1 MAFMGQMFVFCLINV
16 DPNVDRNASVA
27 RNMKEESF
35 MSVQNV
41 FHLIKEKQIE
51 WVDFRFADL
60 AGKAHHVSVPAKE
73 INEQT
78 FVNGVAFD
86 GSSIHG
92 FRGIEESDM
101 VMLPDPETA
110 YVDPFTA
117 RPTLIVMCNIYTPD
131 GERYDRDPRSIAQK
145 AEEYLQSTGIGT
157 TAYFAPESEF
167 FIFDDVRFES
177 GMNTSFYAVDSAEAF
192 WNTARKEEGGNLGF
206 KVPIKGGYVP
216 VAPTDT
222 QQDIRS
228 EMCRLMMEA
237 GMRIERHH
245 HEVAT
250 AGQGEINF
258 RFDTLTRTAD
268 NLMKYKY
275 IVHNVARKF
284 GKVATFM
291 PKPLFGDNG
300 SGMHV
305 HQSIFNGDTPLFYE
319 KGAYAN
325 LSDIAMCYIGGILY
339 HAPAL
344 IAITNPSTNSFK
356 RLVPGYEAPVNLV
369 FSKGNRSAAVRI
381 PVAAVTPK
389 GCRIEFRTPDSTSNP
404 YLAFAAMLMAGLD
417 GIKKKLDARALGYGP
432 IDRNIYEL
440 SEAEKKEIRSVPS
453 SLDEALDA
461 LEADNEF
468 LLEGGVFTKEFIE
481 NYVELKRAEAKAVS
495 IRVHPHE
502 YSLYFDC

>member
-1 MAFMGQMFVFCLINV
+1 
-16 DPNVDRNASVA
+16 
-27 RNMKEESF
+27 

-41 FHLIKEKQIE
+41 LNLIKEKNIE
-51 WVDFRFADL
+51 WVDFRFVGL
-60 AGKAHHVSVPAKE
+60 SGKAQHISLPASE
-73 INEQT
+73 VDEDT

-86 GSSIHG
+86 GSSIPG

-101 VMLPDPETA
+101 VMMPDTETA

-117 RPTLIVMCNIYTPD
+117 HPTVIIMCNIYTPD
-131 GERYDRDPRSIAQK
+131 GERYERDPRSIAQK
-145 AEEYLQSTGIGT
+145 AEEYLQKAGIGT
-157 TAYFAPESEF
+157 AAFFAPESEF
-167 FIFDDVRFES
+167 FIFDDVRFET
-177 GMNTSFYAVDSAEAF
+177 GMNKSYFEVDSEEAA
-192 WNTARKEEGGNLGF
+192 WNSGRKEDGGNLGF
-206 KVPIKGGYVP
+206 KVPVKGGYVP
-216 VAPTDT
+216 VAPMDS

-228 EMCRLMMEA
+228 EMCRLMGEA
-237 GMRIERHH
+237 GIRIERHH

-250 AGQGEINF
+250 AGQAEINF
-258 RFDTLTRTAD
+258 RFDTLTKTAD
-268 NLMKYKY
+268 NLLKYKY
-275 IVHNVARKF
+275 IVHNTARQY

-325 LSDIAMCYIGGILY
+325 LSETALYYIGGILH

-344 IAITNPSTNSFK
+344 IALTNPSTNSFK

-381 PVAAVTPK
+381 PIAAVTPK
-389 GCRIEFRTPDSTSNP
+389 GCRIEFRTPDSTANP
-404 YLAFAAMLMAGLD
+404 YLAFAAMLLAGLD
-417 GIKKKLDARALGYGP
+417 GIQNKIDPRKLGYGP
-432 IDRNIYEL
+432 FDTNIYEL
-440 SEAEKKEIRSVPS
+440 SDAEKNEIRSVPG

-461 LEADNEF
+461 LEADSEF
-468 LLEGGVFTKEFIE
+468 LTQGGVFTKDFIS
-481 NYVELKRAEAKAVS
+481 NYIDYKRGEAKSVN
-495 IRVHPHE
+495 IRIHPQE

>member
-1 MAFMGQMFVFCLINV
+1 
-16 DPNVDRNASVA
+16 
-27 RNMKEESF
+27 

-41 FHLIKEKQIE
+41 LSLIKEKNIE
-51 WVDFRFADL
+51 WVDFRFVGL
-60 AGKAHHVSVPAKE
+60 SGKAQHISLPASE
-73 INEQT
+73 VEEET
-78 FVNGVAFD
+78 FENGVAFD
-86 GSSIHG
+86 GSSIPG

-101 VMLPDPETA
+101 VMMPDTA
-110 YVDPFTA
+110 TAFVDPFTA
-117 RPTLIVMCNIYTPD
+117 HPTLVIMCDIYTPD
-131 GERYDRDPRSIAQK
+131 GERYERDPRSIAQK
-145 AEEYLQSTGIGT
+145 AEEYMAKTGIGT
-157 TAYFAPESEF
+157 AAYFAPESEF

-177 GMNTSFYAVDSAEAF
+177 GMNKSYYEVDSEEAA
-192 WNTARKEEGGNLGF
+192 WNSGRKEEGGNLGF
-206 KVPIKGGYVP
+206 KVPVKGGYVP
-216 VAPTDT
+216 VAPMDS

-228 EMCRLMMEA
+228 EMCRLMAEA

-258 RFDTLTRTAD
+258 RFDTLTKTAD

-275 IVHNVARKF
+275 IIHNVARQY

-305 HQSIFNGDTPLFYE
+305 HQSIFNEGNPLFYE

-325 LSDIAMCYIGGILY
+325 LSKMALNYIGGILY

-417 GIKKKLDARALGYGP
+417 GIKKNIDPVALGYGP
-432 IDRNIYEL
+432 FDTNIYEL
-440 SEAEKKEIRSVPS
+440 SDAEKKDIRSVPG
-453 SLDEALDA
+453 SLDEALNA
-461 LEADNEF
+461 LEADHEF
-468 LLEGGVFTKEFIE
+468 LTEGGVFTQDFINNYIEF
-481 NYVELKRAEAKAVS
+481 KRAEAKAVS

>member
-1 MAFMGQMFVFCLINV
+1 
-16 DPNVDRNASVA
+16 
-27 RNMKEESF
+27 

-41 FHLIKEKQIE
+41 MDKIKENSIE
-51 WVDFRFADL
+51 WVDFRFIDL
-60 AGKAHHVSVPAKE
+60 SGKAHHISVPAVE
-73 INEQT
+73 VEEET

-86 GSSIHG
+86 GSSIPG
-92 FRGIEESDM
+92 YKGIEESDM
-101 VMLPDPETA
+101 VMIPDPDS
-110 YVDPFTA
+110 VFIDPFTSHA
-117 RPTLIVMCNIYTPD
+117 TLVVMCNIHSPEGD
-131 GERYDRDPRSIAQK
+131 RYDRDPRGIAQK
-145 AEEYLQSTGIGT
+145 AEEFLQTAGVGT
-157 TAYFAPESEF
+157 TAFFAPESEF
-167 FIFDDVRFES
+167 FIFDDVRYES
-177 GMNTSFYAVDSAEAF
+177 GMNKSYYEVDSEEAG
-192 WNTARKEEGGNLGF
+192 WNTGRKEEGGNLGF
-206 KVPIKGGYVP
+206 KVRTKGGYVP
-216 VAPTDT
+216 VAPTDS

-228 EMCRLMMEA
+228 EICRLLMDA
-237 GMRIERHH
+237 GLRIERHH

-258 RFDTLTRTAD
+258 RFDTLTKTAD
-268 NLMKYKY
+268 NLMMYKY
-275 IVHNVARKF
+275 IIHNTARQW

-305 HQSIFNGDTPLFYE
+305 HQSIFDGDTPLFYE

-325 LSDIAMCYIGGILY
+325 LSETAMYYIGGILH

-389 GCRIEFRTPDSTSNP
+389 GCRVEFRTPDSTANP

-417 GIKKKLDARALGYGP
+417 GIKNKIDPRAHGYGP
-432 IDRNIYEL
+432 LDRNIYEL
-440 SEAEKKEIRSVPS
+440 SDNEKKEIRSVPA
-453 SLDEALDA
+453 SLEEALDA
-461 LEADNEF
+461 LEADQDF
-468 LLEGGVFTKEFIE
+468 LTQGGVFTKDFID
-481 NYVELKRAEAKAVS
+481 NYIAFKRSEAKAVA

-502 YSLYFDC
+502 YFLYFDC

>member
-1 MAFMGQMFVFCLINV
+1 
-16 DPNVDRNASVA
+16 
-27 RNMKEESF
+27 
-35 MSVQNV
+35 
-41 FHLIKEKQIE
+41 
-51 WVDFRFADL
+51 
-60 AGKAHHVSVPAKE
+60 
-73 INEQT
+73 
-78 FVNGVAFD
+78 
-86 GSSIHG
+86 
-92 FRGIEESDM
+92 
-101 VMLPDPETA
+101 
-110 YVDPFTA
+110 
-117 RPTLIVMCNIYTPD
+117 
-131 GERYDRDPRSIAQK
+131 
-145 AEEYLQSTGIGT
+145 
-157 TAYFAPESEF
+157 
-167 FIFDDVRFES
+167 
-177 GMNTSFYAVDSAEAF
+177 
-192 WNTARKEEGGNLGF
+192 
-206 KVPIKGGYVP
+206 
-216 VAPTDT
+216 
-222 QQDIRS
+222 
-228 EMCRLMMEA
+228 MEA